1 MPLIF
6 KIHINISIG
15 IPVRKIDGFSWS
27 VVFSLMP
34 ISLVR
39 TFPTHWLCHNKCSVE
54 KSRKKFLTARSYKNR
69 VDPSCE
75 LYIRTYL
82 CTYYLHR
89 DLSITLDL
97 IHIWILKKKSVFI
110 MQKSE
115 KIHLEVGL
123 DYLSASIGNKGSI
136 SLEKK

>member
-54 KSRKKFLTARSYKNR
+54 KSRKKFLTARSYENR

-75 LYIRTYL
+75 FYLRTYF
-82 CTYYLHR
+82 TYFHR
-89 DLSITLDL
+89 NLSKITEEL
-97 IHIWILKKKSVFI
+97 LKKVRFHNAKI
-110 MQKSE
+110 WKNNSE
-115 KIHLEVGL
+115 AGS
-123 DYLSASIGNKGSI
+123 DYLCLLIWNKGSI
-136 SLEKK
+136 LFDKNK